1 MEKNDIDF
9 EKPFRPF
16 ASIDYVDGGI
26 AKQKVGEDGAGGFTL
41 YALDEGQSLPE
52 TTATGKTLLQTVE
65 AWAVVTVDGNEHILE
80 NGMCLLVP
88 AGSRYAIRADVRF
101 KMLIAEMRG

>member
-1 MEKNDIDF
+1 MAIN
-9 EKPFRPF
+9 
-16 ASIDYVDGGI
+16 YVDGGI
-26 AKQKVGEDGAGGFTL
+26 AKQKIGEDGAGGFTL

-101 KMLIAEMRG
+101 KMLIAEWRG